1 MTENTFVDSTAEGF
15 NKVRQAEDIVYVEES
30 PFADYALK
38 KQPCDTMSGK
48 LQRMERNC
56 YPK

>member
-56 YPK
+56 